1 MRLSG
6 GHAKDNTFSS
16 YGSPRVNNSKINTS
30 MTGMEWT
37 MIITL
42 SVLWGGSFFFVGV
55 AVQDLPT
62 MTIVVTRVGLAAIIL
77 IILMRVRGISFPT
90 NKSVWGTFLI
100 MGFLNNAV
108 PFLLIVWGQSHIA
121 SGVASILNATTP
133 LFAVVIAHVLTIDE
147 KLTPLRFF
155 GVVMGIIGVAGMI
168 GGKAIAALGTDVIAQ
183 VAILGA
189 AISYSFA
196 GIFGRRFRAMG
207 VSPIATA
214 TGQVAASSLMLLPI
228 MLMIDQPWT
237 LPMPGMDTILSLI
250 ALAGLSTALAYILY
264 FKILETAGAT
274 NLMLVT
280 FLVPISAVLLGIG
293 FLNEALEARH
303 LFGMALIGTGL
314 VAIDGRMFK
323 KLWEKH

>member
-1 MRLSG
+1 
-6 GHAKDNTFSS
+6 
-16 YGSPRVNNSKINTS
+16 
-30 MTGMEWT
+30 

-90 NKSVWGTFLI
+90 NKSVWGAFLI

-155 GVVMGIIGVAGMI
+155 GVVMGVIGVAGMI

>member
-1 MRLSG
+1 M
-6 GHAKDNTFSS
+6 
-16 YGSPRVNNSKINTS
+16 TS
-30 MTGMEWT
+30 AEWA
-37 MIITL
+37 MIISL

-55 AVQDLPT
+55 AVNDLPT
-62 MTIVVTRVGLAAIIL
+62 LTIVVTRVGLAAIIL
-77 IILMRVRGISFPT
+77 MIVMRIRGTPIPMGMT
-90 NKSVWGTFLI
+90 VWGAFLV

-133 LFAVVIAHVLTIDE
+133 LFAVVIAHMLTTDE
-147 KLTPLRFF
+147 KLTPLRFI
-155 GVVMGIIGVAGMI
+155 GVVLGIVGVAGMI
-168 GGKAIAALGTDVIAQ
+168 GGEAVASLGTDVIAQ

-207 VSPIATA
+207 ISPIATA
-214 TGQVAASSLMLLPI
+214 TGQVTASSLMLLPI
-228 MLMIDQPWT
+228 MLMVDQPWT
-237 LPMPGMDTILSLI
+237 LPMPGIDIILSLV

-280 FLVPISAVLLGIG
+280 FLVPVSAIFLGIG
-293 FLNEALEARH
+293 FLNEVLELRH
-303 LFGMALIGTGL
+303 IIGIALIGAGL
-314 VAIDGRMFK
+314 AAIDGRLFRWASK
-323 KLWEKH
+323 SA

>member
-1 MRLSG
+1 M
-6 GHAKDNTFSS
+6 
-16 YGSPRVNNSKINTS
+16 TS
-30 MTGMEWT
+30 AEWA
-37 MIITL
+37 MIISL

-55 AVQDLPT
+55 AVNDLPT
-62 MTIVVTRVGLAAIIL
+62 LTIVVTRVGLAAIIL
-77 IILMRVRGISFPT
+77 MIVMRIRGTPIPMGMT
-90 NKSVWGTFLI
+90 VWGAFLV

-133 LFAVVIAHVLTIDE
+133 LFAVVIAHMLTTDE
-147 KLTPLRFF
+147 KLTPLRFI
-155 GVVMGIIGVAGMI
+155 GVVLGIVGVAGMI
-168 GGKAIAALGTDVIAQ
+168 GGEAVASLGTDVIAQ

-207 VSPIATA
+207 ISPIATA
-214 TGQVAASSLMLLPI
+214 TGQVTASSLILLPI
-228 MLMIDQPWT
+228 MLMVDQPWT
-237 LPMPGMDTILSLI
+237 LPMPGIDIILSLV

-280 FLVPISAVLLGIG
+280 FLVPVSAIFLGIG
-293 FLNEALEARH
+293 FLNEVLELRH
-303 LFGMALIGTGL
+303 IIGIALIGAGL
-314 VAIDGRMFK
+314 AAIDGRLFRWASK
-323 KLWEKH
+323 SA

>member
-1 MRLSG
+1 M
-6 GHAKDNTFSS
+6 H
-16 YGSPRVNNSKINTS
+16 RVHCLKAIFVSKPAINTS
-30 MTGMEWT
+30 MTSAEWA
-37 MIITL
+37 MIISL

-55 AVQDLPT
+55 AVNDLPT
-62 MTIVVTRVGLAAIIL
+62 LTIVVTRVGLAAIIL
-77 IILMRVRGISFPT
+77 MIVMRIRGTPIPMGMT
-90 NKSVWGTFLI
+90 VWGAFLV

-133 LFAVVIAHVLTIDE
+133 LFAVVIAHMLTTDE
-147 KLTPLRFF
+147 KLTPLRFI
-155 GVVMGIIGVAGMI
+155 GVVLGIVGVAGMI
-168 GGKAIAALGTDVIAQ
+168 GGEAVASLGTDVIAQ

-207 VSPIATA
+207 ISPIATA
-214 TGQVAASSLMLLPI
+214 TGQVTASSLMLLPI
-228 MLMIDQPWT
+228 MLMVDQPWT
-237 LPMPGMDTILSLI
+237 LPMPGIDIILSLV

-280 FLVPISAVLLGIG
+280 FLVPVSAIFLGIG
-293 FLNEALEARH
+293 FLNEVLELRH
-303 LFGMALIGTGL
+303 IIGIALIGAGL
-314 VAIDGRMFK
+314 AAIDGRLFRWASK
-323 KLWEKH
+323 SA

>member
-1 MRLSG
+1 
-6 GHAKDNTFSS
+6 
-16 YGSPRVNNSKINTS
+16 

-55 AVQDLPT
+55 AVQELPT
-62 MTIVVTRVGLAAIIL
+62 LSIVVIRVGLAAIIL
-77 IILMRVRGISFPT
+77 IILMRARGIPFPT
-90 NKSVWGTFLI
+90 NKSIWSAFLV

-133 LFAVVIAHVLTIDE
+133 LFAVVIAHALTSDE
-147 KLTPLRFF
+147 KLTPLRFI
-155 GVVMGIIGVAGMI
+155 GVVMGIVGVAGMI
-168 GGKAIAALGTDVIAQ
+168 GGEAVLALGTDVIAQ

-196 GIFGRRFRAMG
+196 GIFGRRFRALG

-214 TGQVAASSLMLLPI
+214 TGQVTASSLMLLPV
-228 MLMIDQPWT
+228 MLAIDQPWS
-237 LPMPGMDTILSLI
+237 LPMPGIDTILSLF

-280 FLVPISAVLLGIG
+280 FLVPISAILLGIG

-303 LFGMALIGTGL
+303 LFGIALIGAGL
-314 VAIDGRMFK
+314 AAIDGRIFK
-323 KLWEKH
+323 KLWGKR

>member
-1 MRLSG
+1 M
-6 GHAKDNTFSS
+6 
-16 YGSPRVNNSKINTS
+16 TS
-30 MTGMEWT
+30 VEWA

-42 SVLWGGSFFFVGV
+42 SILWGGSFFFVGI
-55 AVQDLPT
+55 AVEDLPT
-62 MTIVVTRVGLAAIIL
+62 LTIVVTRVGLAAIIL
-77 IILMRVRGISFPT
+77 ILLMRARGIPFPN
-90 NKSVWGTFLI
+90 NKSVWGAFLV

-133 LFAVVIAHVLTIDE
+133 LFAVIIAHALTTDE
-147 KLTPLRFF
+147 KLTPSRFF
-155 GVVMGIIGVAGMI
+155 GVVIGIIGVAGMI
-168 GGKAIAALGTDVIAQ
+168 GGEAVTALGTDVIAQ

-196 GIFGRRFRAMG
+196 GIFGRRFWMLG

-214 TGQVAASSLMLLPI
+214 TGQVTASSLMLLPV
-228 MLMIDQPWT
+228 MLMIDQPWN
-237 LPMPGMDTILSLI
+237 LPMPGIDSILSLI
-250 ALAGLSTALAYILY
+250 ALAGMSTALAYVLY

-280 FLVPISAVLLGIG
+280 FLVPISAILLGIG

-303 LFGMALIGTGL
+303 LFGMALIGAGL
-314 VAIDGRMFK
+314 AAIDGRIFK
-323 KLWEKH
+323 KLRGKR

>member
-1 MRLSG
+1 
-6 GHAKDNTFSS
+6 
-16 YGSPRVNNSKINTS
+16 
-30 MTGMEWT
+30 MTRMEWA
-37 MIITL
+37 MIIAL
-42 SVLWGGSFFFVGV
+42 SILWGGSFFFIGV

-62 MTIVVTRVGLAAIIL
+62 LTIVVARVGLAAIIL
-77 IILMRVRGISFPT
+77 IVLMRARTIPFSKD
-90 NKSVWGTFLI
+90 KSIWGAFLV

-133 LFAVVIAHVLTIDE
+133 LFAVVIAHALTSDE
-147 KLTPLRFF
+147 KLTPMRFV

-168 GGKAIAALGTDVIAQ
+168 GGEAVAALGADVLAQ

-207 VSPIATA
+207 ISPIATA
-214 TGQVAASSLMLLPI
+214 TGQVTASSLMLLPV
-228 MLMIDQPWT
+228 MLMVDQPWT
-237 LPMPGMDTILSLI
+237 LPMPGIDTILSLV

-280 FLVPISAVLLGIG
+280 FLVPVSAILLGIG
-293 FLNEALEARH
+293 FLNEALETRH
-303 LFGMALIGTGL
+303 LFGMALIGAGL
-314 VAIDGRMFK
+314 AAIDGRLFK
-323 KLWEKH
+323 KLFGRS

>member
-1 MRLSG
+1 
-6 GHAKDNTFSS
+6 
-16 YGSPRVNNSKINTS
+16 
-30 MTGMEWT
+30 MTATEWA
-37 MIITL
+37 MIIVL

-62 MTIVVTRVGLAAIIL
+62 LTIVVTRVGLAAIIL
-77 IILMRVRGISFPT
+77 MILMRARGTPFPAGIPI
-90 NKSVWGTFLI
+90 WRAFLV

-133 LFAVVIAHVLTIDE
+133 LFAVVIAHMLTNDE
-147 KLTPLRFF
+147 KLTPLRFI
-155 GVVMGIIGVAGMI
+155 GVVLGIAGVAGMI
-168 GGKAIAALGTDVIAQ
+168 GGEAVASLGTDVIAQ

-207 VSPIATA
+207 ISPIATA
-214 TGQVAASSLMLLPI
+214 TGQVTASSLMLLPV
-228 MLMIDQPWT
+228 MLMVDQPWT
-237 LPMPGMDTILSLI
+237 LPMPGIDTILSLI
-250 ALAGLSTALAYILY
+250 GLAGFSTALAYILY

-280 FLVPISAVLLGIG
+280 FLVPVSAILLGIG
-293 FLNEALEARH
+293 FLNEVLELRH
-303 LFGMALIGTGL
+303 IVGIALIGAGL
-314 VAIDGRMFK
+314 AAIDGRLFK
-323 KLWEKH
+323 LILKKP

>member
-1 MRLSG
+1 
-6 GHAKDNTFSS
+6 
-16 YGSPRVNNSKINTS
+16 
-30 MTGMEWT
+30 MTTAEWL
-37 MIITL
+37 MIIAL

-62 MTIVVTRVGLAAIIL
+62 LTIVVTRVGLAAIIL
-77 IILMRVRGISFPT
+77 MILMKARGIPFPMSM
-90 NKSVWGTFLI
+90 SVWGAFLV

-133 LFAVVIAHVLTIDE
+133 LFAVVIAHMITTDE
-147 KLTPLRFF
+147 KLTPLRFI
-155 GVVMGIIGVAGMI
+155 GVVTGIVGVAGMI
-168 GGKAIAALGTDVIAQ
+168 GGEAVASLGTDVIAQ

-207 VSPIATA
+207 ISPIATA
-214 TGQVAASSLMLLPI
+214 TGQVTASSLMLLPV
-228 MLMIDQPWT
+228 MLMVDQPWT
-237 LPMPGMDTILSLI
+237 IPMPGIDTILSLI

-280 FLVPISAVLLGIG
+280 FLVPVSAIMLGIG
-293 FLNEALEARH
+293 FLNEVLAVRH
-303 LFGMALIGTGL
+303 VVGMALIAAGL
-314 VAIDGRMFK
+314 AAIDGRLFRWISK
-323 KLWEKH
+323 KP

>member
-1 MRLSG
+1 
-6 GHAKDNTFSS
+6 
-16 YGSPRVNNSKINTS
+16 
-30 MTGMEWT
+30 

-55 AVQDLPT
+55 AVQELPT
-62 MTIVVTRVGLAAIIL
+62 LTIVVTRVGLAAIIL
-77 IILMRVRGISFPT
+77 IILMRARGIPFPV
-90 NKSVWGTFLI
+90 NKSVWGAFLV

-133 LFAVVIAHVLTIDE
+133 LFAVVIAHALTSDE
-147 KLTPLRFF
+147 KLTPMRFV

-168 GGKAIAALGTDVIAQ
+168 GGEAVAALGTDVIAQ

-196 GIFGRRFRAMG
+196 GIFGRRFRALG

-214 TGQVAASSLMLLPI
+214 TGQVTASSLMLLPV

-237 LPMPGMDTILSLI
+237 LPMPGSETILALV

-280 FLVPISAVLLGIG
+280 FLVPVSAILLGIG
-293 FLNEALEARH
+293 FLSEMLEARH
-303 LFGMALIGTGL
+303 IFGLALIGAGL
-314 VAIDGRMFK
+314 VAIDGRIFK
-323 KLWEKH
+323 KLSGQS

>member
-1 MRLSG
+1 M
-6 GHAKDNTFSS
+6 
-16 YGSPRVNNSKINTS
+16 TS
-30 MTGMEWT
+30 AEWA

-42 SVLWGGSFFFVGV
+42 SILWGGSFFFVGV
-55 AVQDLPT
+55 AVNDLPT
-62 MTIVVTRVGLAAIIL
+62 LTIVVARVGLAAIIL
-77 IILMRVRGISFPT
+77 MIVMQIRGTPIPLGLP
-90 NKSVWGTFLI
+90 VWGAFLV

-133 LFAVVIAHVLTIDE
+133 LFAVVIAHAITSDE
-147 KLTPLRFF
+147 KITPLKFT
-155 GVVMGIIGVAGMI
+155 GVVFGIIGVAAMF
-168 GGKAIAALGTDVIAQ
+168 GGEAVASLGADVLAQ

-207 VSPIATA
+207 ITPIATA
-214 TGQVAASSLMLLPI
+214 TGQVTASSLVLLPV
-228 MLMIDQPWT
+228 MLMVDQPWT
-237 LPMPGMDTILSLI
+237 LPMPGIDTVLSLI

-280 FLVPISAVLLGIG
+280 FLVPVSAIMLGIG
-293 FLNEALEARH
+293 FLNEVLEFRH
-303 LFGMALIGTGL
+303 IVGMALIAAGL
-314 VAIDGRMFK
+314 AAIDGRLFRHFMHK
-323 KLWEKH
+323 S

>member
-1 MRLSG
+1 MRLFDG
-6 GHAKDNTFSS
+6 QAKDSASLS
-16 YGSPRVNNSKINTS
+16 YGSPRVKNSKINTS
-30 MTGMEWT
+30 MTGIEWV

-42 SVLWGGSFFFVGV
+42 SILWGGSFFFVGV
-55 AVQDLPT
+55 AVQELPT
-62 MTIVVTRVGLAAIIL
+62 LTIVVTRVGLAAIIL
-77 IILMRVRGISFPT
+77 IILMRARGTPFPT
-90 NKSVWGTFLI
+90 NKSVWGAFLV

-133 LFAVVIAHVLTIDE
+133 LFAVVIAHALTSDE
-147 KLTPLRFF
+147 KLTPLRFI

-168 GGKAIAALGTDVIAQ
+168 GGEAVAALGTDVIAQ

-196 GIFGRRFRAMG
+196 GIFGRRFRALG
-207 VSPIATA
+207 VSPMATA
-214 TGQVAASSLMLLPI
+214 TGQVTTSSLMLLPV

-237 LPMPGMDTILSLI
+237 LPMPGSDIILSLV

-280 FLVPISAVLLGIG
+280 FLVPISAILLGIG

-303 LFGMALIGTGL
+303 LFGMALIGAGL
-314 VAIDGRMFK
+314 AAIDGRIFK
-323 KLWEKH
+323 KLFGKP